1 MHRYPIGLL
10 LLSAL
15 VATSCTSQ
23 RQLSAKQCANI
34 DWQAVGYQDGANG
47 LDATAITRHQQACAA
62 SGVLPNVAAWQQGQQ
77 AGHKQYCTPLRAYQ
91 LGREG
96 IAYRN
101 TCPPEQTLDLLKAHD
116 AGYLN
121 YQREQLLEQ
130 LWYDNDPFWN
140 GWGWG
145 WGRFGGFGH
154 VGGRYLP
161 PRVRQTP
168 PPFDGLSTS
177 PKP

>member
-1 MHRYPIGLL
+1 MRRYPIGLL

-15 VATSCTSQ
+15 VATGCASQ
-23 RQLSAKQCANI
+23 RQLSAKQCANT

-101 TCPPEQTLDLLKAHD
+101 ICPPEQTLDLLKAHD

-140 GWGWG
+140 GWG
-145 WGRFGGFGH
+145 RFGGFGH

-168 PPFDGLSTS
+168 PPVDGLSTS

>member
-1 MHRYPIGLL
+1 MRRYQIGLL

-15 VATSCTSQ
+15 VATGCASQ
-23 RQLSAKQCANI
+23 RQLSAKQCANT

-101 TCPPEQTLDLLKAHD
+101 ICPPEQTLDLLKAHD

-130 LWYDNDPFWN
+130 LWYDNDPFWED
-140 GWGWG
+140 WG
-145 WGRFGGFGH
+145 WGRLGGFGH
-154 VGGRYLP
+154 VGRRYLP
-161 PRVRQTP
+161 PRIRQTP
-168 PPFDGLSTS
+168 PPVDGLSTS
-177 PKP
+177 PKPQ